1 MCPWVHEHGN
11 LLTRTLDRGGNS
23 READVI
29 CYTKGDSLAP
39 CIGSPI
45 NGIAVLNLPVVQAPL
60 PAAEL
65 APEVCFSPTDSTRL
79 GPHKYFIAE
88 AYSGANSRE
97 KVAKVLQLETLLDF
111 LRARWVDQ
119 HEGVAPVEDVTA
131 LVGAAAFV
139 FSACDA
145 PRREA
150 LRDDT
155 ALVLR
160 TVAERCPLLQRLA
173 SAGRLLVI
181 TLDKTQAP
189 TTFFQRAVASDLRRL
204 ASIPEGLEETRAG
217 LEETLAGLEETRAVL
232 EETRAG
238 LEDMRADVRVGL
250 EDMRADV
257 RVGFQGMRDMRAE
270 IALLGESVRAL
281 ATARD

>member
-11 LLTRTLDRGGNS
+11 ILTRTLDRGGNS

-155 ALVLR
+155 ALVQR
-160 TVAERCPLLQRLA
+160 SVAERCPLLQRLA

-204 ASIPEGLEETRAG
+204 ASIPEGLEE
-217 LEETLAGLEETRAVL
+217 
-232 EETRAG
+232 
-238 LEDMRADVRVGL
+238 MRAGL